1 MDSGKLSNIVF
12 LMVVV
17 VFGDFSVVFGKTSV
31 IEGLQRFANFFGKND
46 IFSLKD

>member
-12 LMVVV
+12 LMFAA
-17 VFGDFSVVFGKTSV
+17 VFGDFSVVFGKTSI
-31 IEGLQRFANFFGKND
+31 IEGLQGFENIFGKNG